1 MNEVANYKKLIAA
14 IGAFLFI
21 SPNLNIPESIL
32 SYCGISDHSTIKLIS
47 VGIFCVLDVLL
58 VLAFLKTRPKA
69 KTFLLLVIFNA
80 IYILPHVINRDIT
93 VIMQYGLFIVPTTV
107 FAVMLSGEDDIKQK
121 FYDYLRIAARVLMVI
136 AVIYILM
143 LYISEDRND
152 YGMIT
157 IKNMT
162 YGDMAY
168 LFLTGYVVSIVE
180 LVERKSPLSFI
191 GLIVFSLAIFF
202 AGARSAIM
210 CIIFAAILLVFTLLI
225 SKMGKKRVML
235 SLLALVITIGT
246 IAIGMVIIPDGS
258 RLEVIN
264 KDDSSNISV
273 ENLIPETRKTKAK
286 VFKVIYVPTGEKR
299 RIYDIYEEEILN
311 NDCKKSETE
320 AKLRE
325 DFKSGRCEYIKLV
338 EENPD
343 DRNRVEKYFI
353 RMNRDYLWKAAYKEF
368 KKNPVLGNGPCYFKN
383 KYDNYF
389 PHNVLLEAMVD
400 YGIVGLVLFSA
411 LGLYC
416 FIKGLRYCMQSK
428 SINVLLIFLLLFS
441 HLPRYLLYTTIY
453 CNATLAM
460 TVVFYIAL
468 GKLAKNERKDPE
480 LDK

>member
-1 MNEVANYKKLIAA
+1 MTEVSRYKKIIAA
-14 IGAFLFI
+14 IGVFLFI

-58 VLAFLKTRPKA
+58 VLAFFKARPKA
-69 KTFLLLVIFNA
+69 KTYLLLVIFNA
-80 IYILPHVINRDIT
+80 IYILPHVINRDFT

-107 FAVMLSGEDDIKQK
+107 FAVMLSGDESVKQK
-121 FYDYLRIAARVLMVI
+121 FYDYLRIATYVMMAI
-136 AVIYILM
+136 AVLYIMM
-143 LYISEDRND
+143 LYISDDRD
-152 YGMIT
+152 EYGMIA
-157 IKNMT
+157 IHNMT

-168 LFLTGYVVSIVE
+168 LFLTGYVVSLVDM
-180 LVERKSPLSFI
+180 VERRSPISYA
-191 GLIVFSLAIFF
+191 GLAVFSLAVFF

-210 CIIFAAILLVFTLLI
+210 CIVFAALLLIFTLLI
-225 SKMGKKRVML
+225 SKMGKRRAMFA
-235 SLLALVITIGT
+235 LLALIITIVT
-246 IAIGMVIIPDGS
+246 IATGMVIIPDGS

-416 FIKGLRYCMQSK
+416 FIKGLRHCMLK
-428 SINVLLIFLLLFS
+428 KNANVILIFLLLFS

>member
-1 MNEVANYKKLIAA
+1 MSEVANYKKLIAA

-32 SYCGISDHSTIKLIS
+32 SYCGIADHDTVKLIS
-47 VGIFCVLDVLL
+47 IALFCVLDVLL
-58 VLAFLKTRPKA
+58 VLAFFKARPKA
-69 KTFLLLVIFNA
+69 KTYLLLVIFNA
-80 IYILPHVINRDIT
+80 IYILPHLINRDMT

-107 FAVMLSGEDDIKQK
+107 FAVMLAGEDDIKQK
-121 FYDYLRIAARVLMVI
+121 FYDYLRIATWVMIAI
-136 AVIYILM
+136 AVLYIVM
-143 LYISEDRND
+143 LYVSDDRDD
-152 YGMIT
+152 YGMIV
-157 IKNMT
+157 IKNMS

-168 LFLTGYVVSIVE
+168 LFLTGYVVSLID
-180 LVERKSPLSFI
+180 LIERRTPLSYI

-210 CIIFAAILLVFTLLI
+210 CIAFAAVLLVFTLLI
-225 SKMGKKRVML
+225 SKMGKKRVMFA
-235 SLLALVITIGT
+235 LLALVITIGS
-246 IAIGMVIIPDGS
+246 IAIGMVIIPEGS

-264 KDDSSNISV
+264 KDDSSSMSV

-338 EENPD
+338 EEDPT

-416 FIKGLRYCMQSK
+416 FIKGLRYCMITK
-428 SINVLLIFLLLFS
+428 NINVLLIFLLLFS

-468 GKLAKNERKDPE
+468 GKLAKYETKDPE
-480 LDK
+480 PDK